1 VIRSTAVRLG
11 IPVRQLAF
19 RILIPFGLILL
30 VVVGLLSFLATNN
43 LHERALYEQQVTVK
57 TLFETQASVHSSRNG
72 LAVLSQN
79 RGYER
84 VWVLSATGDILDS
97 NKSSDIGTQL
107 DSRWWNLLK
116 DEESGFIQQD
126 IDFGNQQ
133 LSLTALHHA
142 EMGRWVVIVSK
153 PKSTGTLTLLY
164 SGLILVIGL
173 ILWLLTASLIWGTL
187 SRKIALPLKKLD
199 DRTVDLIRGSG
210 LTDAALD
217 RLLAETLPSLGGHA
231 DCVVDLARKM
241 KSANDGRSE
250 MESQF
255 NQLFNSIP
263 SWVFIAS
270 NSGIIQKANRSISQH
285 LGVETA
291 WIEGQS
297 VHMLKGIAPV
307 RHLERWFLKESAS
320 KVGIERVEIFPSNG
334 DDLVGPIVLTVQPMM
349 WNQASSYLVVIEE
362 KTSLSMDSEGVEVSF
377 DQEMSASFA
386 MSEFEEAD
394 AEKSRPAPESTGT
407 TKKSTHANPVQIQED
422 RDRKSNASELKRSR
436 SPLGSGAHSAHS
448 AQGAQSAQGAHNA
461 QGAQSAQGAHSDMT
475 GKNDSN
481 NLMSAN
487 LLEGLME
494 ATGQFVVVFNEEA
507 RTILWSPSARNITGL
522 ALEDIPDMK
531 AFTDKVFTSRA
542 ERKLFKDW
550 IDGEPDER
558 SQELKIKSSDG
569 ILTSRWY
576 ASEIDASKDGSVGVL
591 WAELDTPFLRK
602 RSPRREPAA
611 Q

>member
-1 VIRSTAVRLG
+1 MIRSTAVRLG

-30 VVVGLLSFLATNN
+30 VVVGLLSFMATNN

-57 TLFETQASVHSSRNG
+57 TLFETQASVHASRNG

-97 NKSSDIGTQL
+97 NKNSDIGTQL

-173 ILWLLTASLIWGTL
+173 ILWLLTAALIWGTL
-187 SRKIALPLKKLD
+187 SRKIDLPLKKLD

-241 KSANDGRSE
+241 KLANDGRSE
-250 MESQF
+250 MQSQF
-255 NQLFNSIP
+255 NQLFDSIP

-270 NSGIIQKANRSISQH
+270 NNGVILKANRSISQR

-307 RHLERWFLKESAS
+307 KHLERWFSKESAS
-320 KVGIERVEIFPSNG
+320 KVGIERIEIFPSTG
-334 DDLVGPIVLTVQPMM
+334 DGLLSPIVLTVQPML
-349 WNQASSYLVVIEE
+349 WSRTPSYLVVIEE
-362 KTSLSMDSEGVEVSF
+362 KSTVSMEPDEVAVSIDQDLSATFS
-377 DQEMSASFA
+377 
-386 MSEFEEAD
+386 MSEFEAAD
-394 AEKSRPAPESTGT
+394 SGSSRSEHDSKLKA
-407 TKKSTHANPVQIQED
+407 KKSLHSNPVQVVNE
-422 RDRKSNASELKRSR
+422 RDRKSKASEMKTSR
-436 SPLGSGAHSAHS
+436 SPLGSGAASGRHE
-448 AQGAQSAQGAHNA
+448 
-461 QGAQSAQGAHSDMT
+461 SDKGT
-475 GKNDSN
+475 SPGSSSI
-481 NLMSAN
+481 MSAN

-507 RTILWSPSARNITGL
+507 RTILWSPTARSITGL

-558 SQELKIKSSDG
+558 SQELKIKSPDG

-576 ASEIDASKDGSVGVL
+576 ASEIDASTEGSVGVL
-591 WAELDTPFLRK
+591 WAELDTPFFRK
-602 RSPRREPAA
+602 RSLRREPVA